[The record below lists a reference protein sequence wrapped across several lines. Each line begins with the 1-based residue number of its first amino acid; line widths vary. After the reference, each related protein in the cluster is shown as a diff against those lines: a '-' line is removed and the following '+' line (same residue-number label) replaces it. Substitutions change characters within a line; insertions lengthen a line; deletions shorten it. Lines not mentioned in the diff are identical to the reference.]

1 MKKLLLT
8 TLFVSSMFANES
20 FEKNKEYTCLN
31 THNIKQGQQFNVE
44 EKEAVKKPFIFS
56 IKENQL
62 ITKENIVFDFK
73 MSRGPMSSYSNS
85 EYMLLLTPDMG
96 LGLVPRKAKGSI
108 QFYFACKSK

>member
-1 MKKLLLT
+1 MKKLLLIALLT
-8 TLFVSSMFANES
+8 SSIFANES

-44 EKEAVKKPFIFS
+44 KKEAIKKPFIFS

-62 ITKENIVFDFK
+62 ITKESTIFEFK
-73 MSRGPMSSYSNS
+73 MSKGLMSSYSNS

-108 QFYFACKSK
+108 QFYFTCKSK